1 MTPSRRQ
8 LAAYGLPALPLAALG
23 IPVHVHL
30 PAFYAHDLGLGLAAV
45 GGVLLVS
52 RLLDVLADPL
62 IGLACDRGRHRRK
75 IWMAAGLPLL
85 AVSGWRLFL
94 PPADAGPLHL
104 MLWSALFY
112 ASLTTVLV
120 PYQAWGAEWS
130 PDYSERTRIAGWREA
145 FALAGIL
152 AAIAVPGALSLSRGE
167 SLAALFPPSILVLAA
182 ATILI
187 VLAIPE
193 KASLTGGGGAFLR
206 PLLANR
212 PFRRL
217 VAAQA
222 LNAFAN
228 ALPAT
233 LFLLYV
239 GDRLGRPDLAGPLL
253 LAYLLAGIATVP
265 LWVAASRRWGK
276 HRAWGL
282 SLAVAALAFLPVPL
296 LAQGDWMLFV
306 VLCVA
311 SGLGLGAD
319 LALPAA
325 MLADVVDEHAAE
337 SGDGRAGLYVALWG
351 LTGKLALALAIG
363 VAFPLL
369 DLAGFVPG
377 SGSAPLA
384 LPLLYAG
391 LPVVLKLC
399 AAILI
404 LRFPLDQARQAE
416 LRRRIALLPGS
427 TP

>member
-1 MTPSRRQ
+1 MPTRRQ

-30 PAFYAHDLGLGLAAV
+30 PAFYAHDLGLGLGAV

-75 IWMAAGLPLL
+75 VWMAAGLPLL
-85 AVSGWRLFL
+85 ALSGWQLFL
-94 PPADAGPLHL
+94 PPAGIGPLHL

-112 ASLTTVLV
+112 ASLTMVLV

-130 PDYSERTRIAGWREA
+130 PDYAERTRIAGWREA
-145 FALAGIL
+145 FALVGIV

-167 SLAALFPPSILVLAA
+167 SLAALFPPSILLLVA

-187 VLAIPE
+187 ALAVPE
-193 KASLTGGGGAFLR
+193 RPSLAGGGSGFLR

-217 VAAQA
+217 LAAQA

-253 LAYLLAGIATVP
+253 LAYLLAGVVTVP
-265 LWVAASRRWGK
+265 LWVAASRLWGK

-296 LAQGDWMLFV
+296 LGPGDWLLFV

-325 MLADVVDEHAAE
+325 MLADVVDEHAAQ
-337 SGDGRAGLYVALWG
+337 SGEDRAGLYVALWG

-391 LPVVLKLC
+391 VPVVLKLC
-399 AAILI
+399 AALVI
-404 LRFPLDQARQAE
+404 LRFPLDQARQAA
-416 LRRRIALLPGS
+416 LRQRIALLTGS